1 MGNCSNP
8 TNFSTLRFPGRQKD
22 KECRGNVF
30 VCFYVGVV
38 LAVGHLSHQG
48 YVVNVATYYS
58 LCILLHLLLLLLPFL
73 LMHDWYSNKQIW
85 IPNDC
90 RWSGGKSDNTA
101 IGYTT
106 SSPATPRKISGP
118 EVAAEIARH
127 HRPWSCSHVAVVGRN
142 CQFSSLGLQGC
153 VCLRGFRFLSKL
165 LMFRWSDAP
174 NRKST
179 PSSKMNTLL
188 VTYMYPPKKQ
198 DDWEH
203 EFH

>member
-1 MGNCSNP
+1 MFRLNC
-8 TNFSTLRFPGRQKD
+8 
-22 KECRGNVF
+22 
-30 VCFYVGVV
+30 
-38 LAVGHLSHQG
+38 
-48 YVVNVATYYS
+48 S
-58 LCILLHLLLLLLPFL
+58 LCILLLHLLLLLLPFL

-118 EVAAEIARH
+118 EVVAEIARH

-203 EFH
+203 EFHWISFWVPSLCWGETPPLLHAGA